1 MKESILKQCLDI
13 LKRDDIKK
21 ELKYIFAPIINLVL
35 CELYPYIY
43 AIVFLVFL
51 IFIMIL
57 AILVI
62 LLFIVRNKH
71 FFINPKI

>member
-1 MKESILKQCLDI
+1 MKDSILKQCVDI

-21 ELKYIFAPIINLVL
+21 ELKYLLAPIINVVL

-43 AIVFLVFL
+43 VIVFLVFL

-62 LLFIVRNKH
+62 LLFIARNKD
-71 FFINPKI
+71 FFNKS